1 MPPPTAGWSDRG
13 RARAGAGAASSEPD
27 PFARIVDGDNVA
39 VAMPAGAVNVGT
51 GVSSWSASSPRAPR
65 RESLYRT
72 LAFRRTIIPILLTL
86 GVSLPALAG
95 GWLMLDPDSTL
106 KSAPQLAGPL
116 VPVTLVVVGVILLIL
131 AVLNMLY
138 VRHEL
143 QRAASG

>member
-13 RARAGAGAASSEPD
+13 RAPAGATPASEPD
-27 PFARIVDGDNVA
+27 PFARIVEGDNVA
-39 VAMPAGAVNVGT
+39 IAMPPGGVHAST
-51 GVSSWSASSPRAPR
+51 GVSSWSSTSSSRGPR

-95 GWLMLDPDSTL
+95 WWCLLDRDAPLKQTGAVVPITL
-106 KSAPQLAGPL
+106 L
-116 VPVTLVVVGVILLIL
+116 VVGVVLLLL
-131 AVLNMLY
+131 AILNMLY

-143 QRAASG
+143 QRAAPG